1 MPARSDAGLAG
12 WRDGGF
18 PGPTSGPSAAALA
31 WSAFW
36 GWRGG
41 VRPVLDHRQQGEG
54 RHHQRDVAVPA
65 VPAAGL
71 VAVEPELV
79 LGGLER
85 VLDRP
90 APALDADQHLERGA
104 GRAPGGEVGQAGIAE
119 AAPDE
124 QATRPGAGL
133 GAADLLGFE
142 IRRLQVGPV
151 VEPRPLG
158 AVTRRETYPGRCRQ
172 ASGDLFRRA
181 GHRRLAPEPER
192 ARAGDPEHVALARL
206 AQGRL
211 DLAHAPRVRLRR
223 PRRTIRPP
231 RAPARSSR

>member
-1 MPARSDAGLAG
+1 MTNAGSIRRWASRLARRRISWTDQRTIGGTAGLECFLGVVRWCSPGAGSPPAGRRPASPAR
-12 WRDGGF
+12 
-18 PGPTSGPSAAALA
+18 
-31 WSAFW
+31 
-36 GWRGG
+36 RGG
-41 VRPVLDHRQQGEG
+41 
-54 RHHQRDVAVPA
+54 AS

-71 VAVEPELV
+71 VVVEPELG

-90 APALDADQHLERGA
+90 APTLDADQHLERGA
-104 GRAPGGEVGQAGIAE
+104 GRAPGGGVGQAGIAE

-133 GAADLLGFE
+133 GAAGLLGFE
-142 IRRLQVGPV
+142 IRQLQVAPV

-158 AVTRRETYPGRCRQ
+158 AVTRRETYPGRCRK

-181 GHRRLAPEPER
+181 GHRRLAPGPER
-192 ARAGDPEHVALARL
+192 ERAGDPEHVALARL

-211 DLAHAPRVRLRR
+211 DLAHAVDAVGGDP
-223 PRRTIRPP
+223 
-231 RAPARSSR
+231 SE

>member
-18 PGPTSGPSAAALA
+18 PGPTSGPSAAPPA

-36 GWRGG
+36 GWCGG
-41 VRPVLDHRQQGEG
+41 VRRVLDHRQQGEG
-54 RHHQRDVAVPA
+54 QHHQRDVAVPA

-71 VAVEPELV
+71 VVVEPELG

-90 APALDADQHLERGA
+90 APTLDADQHLERGA

-133 GAADLLGFE
+133 GAADLLGLE
-142 IRRLQVGPV
+142 IRPLQVGPV

-158 AVTRRETYPGRCRQ
+158 AVTAE
-172 ASGDLFRRA
+172 
-181 GHRRLAPEPER
+181 
-192 ARAGDPEHVALARL
+192 
-206 AQGRL
+206 
-211 DLAHAPRVRLRR
+211 
-223 PRRTIRPP
+223 RRTQADAGEP
-231 RAPARSSR
+231 RAIPSAVPATGASPQDQNGRVPATPST